1 MLIDID
7 QTRFHIFHLSPFPA
21 SRSGR
26 TRTLDQVMIRQVF
39 YQCTTA
45 ATYVKFFTKLAQVLF
60 WTAADG
66 SNMATDTCSGANA
79 KNFFLS
85 VINEFSI

>member
-7 QTRFHIFHLSPFPA
+7 GIRFYIF
-21 SRSGR
+21 RI
-26 TRTLDQVMIRQVF
+26 RTLDQVMIRQVF

-60 WTAADG
+60 WTAAEALIWPLTHVQG
-66 SNMATDTCSGANA
+66 PMLKTVFCP
-79 KNFFLS
+79 
-85 VINEFSI
+85 